1 MVSKSR
7 EFSITIMND
16 IREFCVKREKK
27 ADEDMH
33 SFRKQINYDFTKED
47 KTEMFAVSPGN

>member
-33 SFRKQINYDFTKED
+33 SFRKQINDEFTKED